1 MLHSL
6 GPFRLE
12 PINFAAI
19 EFSKEGARYSI
30 NLAQELLANLD
41 GKGFASRGYTS
52 PPQVLTM
59 EPHDRRLTNV
69 PLEATHFAWAFPL
82 SGVAEAHNRDA
93 IVARTRE
100 EAFALYGGFVY
111 LNENSM
117 VIAVNSLAKASR
129 GLCFDGPFPLNSP
142 PTSLAHDAPGAPR
155 SVLTN
160 GLQLRSVLLSEAR
173 ANFATVGEHLAMG
186 VKNYAWLGPGE
197 ARAMED
203 GSAWPQGAFV
213 YLYDDSRTDLD
224 CYFTVKASV
233 RTSGG
238 ALSGPLRA
246 TMFNSSP
253 CSPSSEGVGRTAS
266 MEFPQKV
273 TTFDLGL
280 SPPVVRQTVSSHT

>member
-30 NLAQELLANLD
+30 NLAQERQPRATRTRTRTRNRNRTRTRSRALSLTRTLTVNLAQELLANLD

-117 VIAVNSLAKASR
+117 VIAA
-129 GLCFDGPFPLNSP
+129 DP
-142 PTSLAHDAPGAPR
+142 
-155 SVLTN
+155 
-160 GLQLRSVLLSEAR
+160 
-173 ANFATVGEHLAMG
+173 
-186 VKNYAWLGPGE
+186 
-197 ARAMED
+197 
-203 GSAWPQGAFV
+203 
-213 YLYDDSRTDLD
+213 
-224 CYFTVKASV
+224 
-233 RTSGG
+233 
-238 ALSGPLRA
+238 
-246 TMFNSSP
+246 
-253 CSPSSEGVGRTAS
+253 
-266 MEFPQKV
+266 
-273 TTFDLGL
+273 
-280 SPPVVRQTVSSHT
+280 